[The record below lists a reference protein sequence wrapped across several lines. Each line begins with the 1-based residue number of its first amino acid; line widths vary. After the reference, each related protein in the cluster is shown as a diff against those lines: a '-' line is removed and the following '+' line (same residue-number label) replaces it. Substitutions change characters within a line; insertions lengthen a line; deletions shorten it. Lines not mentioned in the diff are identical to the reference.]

1 MGQLSHR
8 EDVPFPIFD
17 ADNHLYEPPEALTK
31 FLPKEYKDFVQYVQ
45 INGRTKIA
53 IRGHISNYIPN
64 PTFEVVARPG
74 AWEEYFKYGNP
85 EGKTKRELF
94 GEPMRAI
101 PAFFEPGPRLEK
113 MNELGLDRTL
123 MFPTLASLLE
133 ERLRDDPVA
142 IHVLIHALNQ
152 WLDEVWG
159 FNYQNRIFTTP
170 VITLP
175 IVEKAIEELEWAV
188 KRGARC
194 ILVRPAPVPGFR
206 GPRSFALPEFDPF
219 WERVVEH
226 DLLVGMHSTRQR
238 LLPVHLR
245 VGRCRTGD
253 AAVPNQCDGHP
264 QRVAA
269 DPGRGGVVGD
279 SRRAV
284 PPSQAEGRDRRGR
297 FEVDDPVAG
306 RLGRGL
312 PEGPGSFPERP
323 SRNGQEPNPR
333 QPVLRGRHRRSG
345 QPRRC
350 EPGAVRLGLAAPGRA
365 GGADVLRQRAVA
377 PVRRGSGKDHGR
389 QPRSA
394 RHGVTLTQPWR
405 TIPEM
410 VLSAADRFGDA
421 EAVVDGPLRLT
432 FTELV
437 GRIRCAAGAFADLGI
452 DQGDRVAIWA
462 PNSAEWIIAAF
473 GLLTAGGV
481 LVPVNTRFKTDEAG
495 DIIVRSGAKAVLVQ
509 KGFLDQDYTV
519 PAGIPVIDL
528 RSDFLSAGSP
538 FERAMSGSDISDII
552 FTSGTTGRP
561 KGAMMNHQQ
570 TLRMYEEW
578 ATLADLREGDRYL
591 QINPYFHTFGL
602 KAGLI
607 TSFLRGATIL
617 PVAVFDVDT
626 VVDLIERER
635 ITMLPGPPTLYHSL
649 LTVGDKSKLSTLR
662 AGVTGAADIPV
673 ELVRRIHGEL
683 PFQTLMTGYG
693 LTEAGNVTLS
703 LPGDSFEDVAT
714 TAGVPCDGVEV
725 RIADDGEVLVRGYG
739 VMQGYLDDPDA
750 TAQTIDGDG
759 WLHTGDLGNFTEA
772 GRLRI
777 VGRKKDMFIVGGFN
791 AYPAEIEGFLLSHP
805 AVAQAA
811 VVGVPDE
818 RLGQV
823 GKAFI
828 VRTGPIDADELIG
841 WCRDRMAGFKVPRS
855 VQFLDALPLNATGKV
870 VKNLLR

>member
-1 MGQLSHR
+1 MQGAKR
-8 EDVPFPIFD
+8 PEE
-17 ADNHLYEPPEALTK
+17 EPA
-31 FLPKEYKDFVQYVQ
+31 
-45 INGRTKIA
+45 N
-53 IRGHISNYIPN
+53 
-64 PTFEVVARPG
+64 
-74 AWEEYFKYGNP
+74 
-85 EGKTKRELF
+85 
-94 GEPMRAI
+94 
-101 PAFFEPGPRLEK
+101 
-113 MNELGLDRTL
+113 
-123 MFPTLASLLE
+123 
-133 ERLRDDPVA
+133 
-142 IHVLIHALNQ
+142 
-152 WLDEVWG
+152 
-159 FNYQNRIFTTP
+159 
-170 VITLP
+170 
-175 IVEKAIEELEWAV
+175 
-188 KRGARC
+188 
-194 ILVRPAPVPGFR
+194 
-206 GPRSFALPEFDPF
+206 
-219 WERVVEH
+219 
-226 DLLVGMHSTRQR
+226 
-238 LLPVHLR
+238 
-245 VGRCRTGD
+245 
-253 AAVPNQCDGHP
+253 
-264 QRVAA
+264 
-269 DPGRGGVVGD
+269 
-279 SRRAV
+279 
-284 PPSQAEGRDRRGR
+284 
-297 FEVDDPVAG
+297 
-306 RLGRGL
+306 
-312 PEGPGSFPERP
+312 
-323 SRNGQEPNPR
+323 
-333 QPVLRGRHRRSG
+333 
-345 QPRRC
+345 
-350 EPGAVRLGLAAPGRA
+350 
-365 GGADVLRQRAVA
+365 
-377 PVRRGSGKDHGR
+377 
-389 QPRSA
+389 
-394 RHGVTLTQPWR
+394 QPWE

-421 EAVVDGPLRLT
+421 EAVVDGPLRFT
-432 FTELV
+432 FAEIV
-437 GRIRCAAGAFADLGI
+437 ERIRCAAGAFAELGV
-452 DQGDRVAIWA
+452 GKGERVALWA

-481 LVPVNTRFKTDEAG
+481 LVPVNTRFKTEEAG
-495 DIIVRSGAKAVLVQ
+495 DIIARAGVKAVLVQ
-509 KGFLDQDYTV
+509 KGFLGQDFTA
-519 PAGIPVIDL
+519 PAGTPVIDL
-528 RSDFLSAGSP
+528 KSDFFSSGSP
-538 FERAMSGSDISDII
+538 FERAVSGTDIADII

-607 TSFLRGATIL
+607 TSFLRGATMV

-635 ITMLPGPPTLYHSL
+635 ITTLPGPPTLYHSL

-739 VMQGYLDDPDA
+739 VMQGYLDDPA
-750 TAQTIDGDG
+750 GTAEAIDPDG
-759 WLHTGDLGNFTEA
+759 WLHTGDLGNFTDT

-811 VVGVPDE
+811 VIGVPDE

-828 VRTGPIDADELIG
+828 VSKGPIDADELIG

-870 VKNLLR
+870 VKDLLR